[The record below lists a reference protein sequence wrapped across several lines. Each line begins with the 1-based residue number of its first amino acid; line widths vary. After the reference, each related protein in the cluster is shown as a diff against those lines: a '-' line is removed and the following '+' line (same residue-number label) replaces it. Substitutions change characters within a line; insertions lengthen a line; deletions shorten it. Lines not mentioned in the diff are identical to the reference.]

1 MSSMLKKS
9 GGLAFK
15 PKAGRRG
22 GTGPATTAPSSQ
34 APSTSASATGTPVAE
49 QSAGTPTPTPT
60 PATVPAPTP
69 IAPESTLPSNHEQTE
84 PSVHEIRQ
92 PTAQPEPEPS
102 VDSQPTPEWTILP
115 PQSIVEPLPEPSSA
129 SQPVP
134 EDTPAP
140 RRPQDTPASSRAP
153 VTDDLEASTSTPA
166 RKPLPVAPGTGATD
180 NQATLEPVT
189 TSTTTST
196 RLPTAPPSPPHV
208 PDTITAVAPSPPS
221 APPVSSAT
229 SNEPPNTASASA
241 PKKRAP
247 RKRKAPAP
255 EGEAGT
261 AGPAAPRKKRAPR
274 KRQPAQSVPVED
286 GEAATREEGE
296 GTDGDREGGASRPK
310 KNPRNYRGPSTP
322 EEAEKQQVDH
332 STTKMGEL
340 IWDLGIGKP
349 FKHADAVAER
359 ARQARHEAK
368 MRKIEKQ
375 KRALGLLPAGEE
387 GGDVSGSR
395 TGTPADDRGGGA
407 AAAMAAS
414 AAMDTGGGVGY
425 EVVDGQIVVNQ
436 NTLVVDR
443 HAAAQHGSLETVE
456 EDEFSH
462 LTTAASYRR
471 ASRAP
476 AATANAWTEE
486 ETERF
491 YRLLGMFG
499 CDFESIAAMFPGKNR
514 RMIKCKF
521 NREERL
527 RPRRVN
533 AAVMVRGAKP
543 VGIDIE
549 EYKGFQRATWQETDE
564 IAREQERIAR
574 EQREDIRRLRRE
586 RREAGL
592 VDGESDNEEAEEG
605 EGATRPGD
613 APQNPSGMPTPGE
626 MENEVP
632 AAG

>member
-1 MSSMLKKS
+1 MLKKS

-22 GTGPATTAPSSQ
+22 GTGPAATAPSSQ

-49 QSAGTPTPTPT
+49 PSTGTPTPTPA
-60 PATVPAPTP
+60 PALAPAPIVPEVPETTP
-69 IAPESTLPSNHEQTE
+69 PSSHETAKLPVPET
-84 PSVHEIRQ
+84 RQ
-92 PTAQPEPEPS
+92 PTARPETEPEPEPS
-102 VDSQPTPEWTILP
+102 VVSQPTPEPTNP
-115 PQSIVEPLPEPSSA
+115 PPRPTVEPLPEPIS
-129 SQPVP
+129 VP
-134 EDTPAP
+134 EDTSALP
-140 RRPQDTPASSRAP
+140 RSQDTSVSNTDPAL
-153 VTDDLEASTSTPA
+153 DISTTTSA
-166 RKPLPVAPGTGATD
+166 RKPLPAAPGA
-180 NQATLEPVT
+180 
-189 TSTTTST
+189 STTENPATSEPSTGSAATST
-196 RLPTAPPSPPHV
+196 RLPTAPPSPPPV
-208 PDTITAVAPSPPS
+208 PDTITAVAPPSPPASSAAS
-221 APPVSSAT
+221 APTGEPSSA
-229 SNEPPNTASASA
+229 SSA

-247 RKRKAPAP
+247 RKRKAPVA
-255 EGEAGT
+255 EGEAE
-261 AGPAAPRKKRAPR
+261 AAAAPRKKRAPR
-274 KRQPAQSVPVED
+274 KQQPAVSAPAGD
-286 GEAATREEGE
+286 GEATTTEGGQEIVGVEEEEG
-296 GTDGDREGGASRPK
+296 APRPK
-310 KNPRNYRGPSTP
+310 KKPSRGRKAPPTP
-322 EEAEKQQVDH
+322 EDAEKQQVDH

-340 IWDLGIGKP
+340 IRDLGIGKP

-368 MRKIEKQ
+368 LRKLEKQ

-387 GGDVSGSR
+387 GRGDAAGSR
-395 TGTPADDRGGGA
+395 AGTPAEGRGGGP
-407 AAAMAAS
+407 S
-414 AAMDTGGGVGY
+414 AAVTAPAAVDTGGGVGY

-476 AATANAWTEE
+476 AATANAWTDE

-499 CDFESIAAMFPGKNR
+499 CDFESIAAMLPGKNR

-549 EYKGFQRATWQETDE
+549 EYKGFQRATWQDTDD
-564 IAREQERIAR
+564 IAREHERLAR

-592 VDGESDNEEAEEG
+592 VDGESDNEDG
-605 EGATRPGD
+605 EGGAEQQES
-613 APQNPSGMPTPGE
+613 APLNPSGMPTPME
-626 MENEVP
+626 IENEVP